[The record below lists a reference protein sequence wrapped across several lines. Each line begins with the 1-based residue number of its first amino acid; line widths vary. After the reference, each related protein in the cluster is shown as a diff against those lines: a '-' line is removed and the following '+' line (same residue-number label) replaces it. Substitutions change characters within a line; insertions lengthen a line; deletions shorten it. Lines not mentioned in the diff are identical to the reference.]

1 MSMNV
6 QYVSIIPTQQAKDA
20 GCYEFTPE
28 LLAAIGARYSRNNEG
43 LDAIVQKIDPNN
55 LDKSVDSIFK
65 MVDYGHASI
74 ADMTPISFFI
84 DDISLFAAY
93 YLWTLSPTA
102 GGQECSTRYIK
113 LDESGLVSAQD
124 LGIPHDEIAY
134 FDHYNKISFDTYR
147 TCLESWSKIADENPE
162 LTKIPKSLL
171 DSDLEKDKKQV
182 ARMKR
187 NFAFDRARIYLPVS
201 ASTGVM
207 MIQSARAWASICSH
221 LNSHYLKEL
230 KTIGAKLTEKL
241 ALGAPRLIKHAKA
254 TDSLRNYISNEL
266 GLLQSVAYSY
276 TDFESDK
283 NTSEIKV
290 QNFLNVD
297 DLYYDHELIRSAC
310 EHRVN
315 RYSPFGNIICRT
327 NVKFSWAGISF
338 GEIRDLNRHRTG
350 NKYCPL
356 VPLGFYSAL
365 DQLPEQENDYTAAI
379 KVSAHNMK
387 ETAENARE
395 QLKSGLKEYIYFTN
409 LGHQYYFEHS
419 TTADKFLYEME
430 LRTGVG
436 SHYKYAEHCREVL
449 HLWYE
454 KYPATK
460 GLLFEGSAEPE

>member
-221 LNSHYLKEL
+221 LNSH
-230 KTIGAKLTEKL
+230 
-241 ALGAPRLIKHAKA
+241 
-254 TDSLRNYISNEL
+254 
-266 GLLQSVAYSY
+266 
-276 TDFESDK
+276 
-283 NTSEIKV
+283 
-290 QNFLNVD
+290 
-297 DLYYDHELIRSAC
+297 
-310 EHRVN
+310 
-315 RYSPFGNIICRT
+315 
-327 NVKFSWAGISF
+327 
-338 GEIRDLNRHRTG
+338 
-350 NKYCPL
+350 
-356 VPLGFYSAL
+356 
-365 DQLPEQENDYTAAI
+365 
-379 KVSAHNMK
+379 
-387 ETAENARE
+387 
-395 QLKSGLKEYIYFTN
+395 
-409 LGHQYYFEHS
+409 
-419 TTADKFLYEME
+419 
-430 LRTGVG
+430 
-436 SHYKYAEHCREVL
+436 
-449 HLWYE
+449 
-454 KYPATK
+454 
-460 GLLFEGSAEPE
+460 